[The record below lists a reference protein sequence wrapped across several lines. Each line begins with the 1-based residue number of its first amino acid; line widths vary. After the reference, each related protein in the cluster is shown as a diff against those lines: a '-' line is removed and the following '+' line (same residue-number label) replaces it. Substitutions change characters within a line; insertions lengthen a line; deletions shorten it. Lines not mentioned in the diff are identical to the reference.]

1 MVWIMVV
8 FQGELEIRL
17 TRELLRT
24 KFFVMRSENG
34 SSFYLMKSSILAM
47 DCLNIPPTIT
57 IPYKSIMRP
66 ALTPT
71 I

>member
-8 FQGELEIRL
+8 FQGEFEKRL
-17 TRELLRT
+17 VRELLRT

-34 SSFYLMKSSILAM
+34 SSFYLMRSSILAM
-47 DCLNIPPTIT
+47 DCLNIRRTIT
-57 IPYKSIMRP
+57 IPYRSITPP

>member
-8 FQGELEIRL
+8 FQGESEIRL
-17 TRELLRT
+17 ARELLLN
-24 KFFVMRSENG
+24 FFVLCLENG

-47 DCLNIPPTIT
+47 DYLNIRRTIT
-57 IPYKSIMRP
+57 IRYRSITPP